1 MAEVRDGA
9 ATGRELPRGHTR
21 WGVFTAIATVPLL
34 IAGTLVAGLVA
45 AFVLIDDEE
54 AGGYVPEKTDC
65 TRALA
70 FGGAALPEG
79 ARTES
84 CTVSRGIDRGYTAV
98 FRMPRADVSGWL
110 AGTYPDAPAP
120 GSVCEDADADL
131 CLDLGLSDA
140 LPGPAG
146 AHAVRVAVEHEDART
161 ALVRFSAFT
170 M

>member
-9 ATGRELPRGHTR
+9 ARGRDLPRGHTR
-21 WGVFTAIATVPLL
+21 WGVFAAVAAVPLL
-34 IAGTLVAGLVA
+34 IVTTLVVGLVA
-45 AFVLIDDEE
+45 AFVLTDDEE
-54 AGGYVPEKTDC
+54 VGRHVPEKADC
-65 TRALA
+65 ARALA

-79 ARTES
+79 ARAES
-84 CTVSRGIDRGYTAV
+84 CTVSRGIDTGYTAV

-120 GSVCEDADADL
+120 GSVCADADADL
-131 CLDLGLSDA
+131 CLDLGPSDA
-140 LPGPAG
+140 LPAPVG

-161 ALVRFSAFT
+161 ARVRFSAFT